1 MRTALKTRRTQVSR
15 LEQQFM
21 DAADDEDPDA
31 ALYEMQYTAA
41 REALAAA
48 ETKLRKK
55 EAALGVEQNQ
65 ALKRLAD
72 SEYMRLVMNARALK
86 RRLRDRLR
94 ARKFELDRVERS
106 YRRLL
111 HGERAFIFF
120 HGGMALTRTQS
131 RNCPRTLNL
140 RSNVESRQ
148 SIKLTTTIISFV
160 RT

>member
-1 MRTALKTRRTQVSR
+1 VIVMRAALKTRRNQVSR

-41 REALAAA
+41 RDALTAA
-48 ETKLRKK
+48 ETNLRKK
-55 EAALGVEQNQ
+55 EQALGVEQNQ
-65 ALKRLAD
+65 ALKRLAE
-72 SEYMRLVMNARALK
+72 SEYMRLVMNTRALK

-111 HGERAFIFF
+111 NGESDLSFFTVAWHLHGRRA
-120 HGGMALTRTQS
+120 
-131 RNCPRTLNL
+131 
-140 RSNVESRQ
+140 
-148 SIKLTTTIISFV
+148 
-160 RT
+160 